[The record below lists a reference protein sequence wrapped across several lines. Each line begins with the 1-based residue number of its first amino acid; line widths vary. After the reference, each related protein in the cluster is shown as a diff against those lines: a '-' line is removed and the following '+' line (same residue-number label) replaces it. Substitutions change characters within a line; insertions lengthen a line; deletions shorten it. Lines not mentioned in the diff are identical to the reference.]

1 MNLRSIILSAII
13 LLVSA
18 IALLGSEGHEH
29 DAKKELDIKEV
40 IIGHIINDY
49 SWHLWTKPNGEH
61 MSIPL
66 PVILISEDHGF
77 HVFLSNKF
85 HHGHTTYKGLKI
97 AHHYTEGH
105 PIIAQNQN
113 MQGGYDFAIHPSTG
127 RIVELDNTGKESGT
141 SLIDLSITKVVIG
154 LLLAASI
161 MLVVFL
167 SAAKIAKRNP
177 TSAPKG
183 VLSFM
188 EPLIL
193 FVRDDIAASA
203 IGKKHTMFMP
213 YLLTV
218 FFFVFFCNLFGLIP
232 IPPFGANVTGNI
244 SVTASLALFTFI
256 ITTIRGNRNYWTH
269 IVNTP
274 GVPWWLKI
282 PLPLMPF
289 VEVIGVFTK
298 PIILA
303 IRLFANMTAGH
314 IVMLAFI
321 SLIFIFGAIQ
331 PAVGFLV
338 SPFSLLF
345 AVFMVLLDILVAF
358 IQAFV
363 FTLLSAIYFG
373 MAVEEHH

>member
-1 MNLRSIILSAII
+1 MRKLLIVLTALSLSLNSFA
-13 LLVSA
+13 SD
-18 IALLGSEGHEH
+18 EEH
-29 DAKKELDIKEV
+29 HGTGDRELDVKEV

-49 SWHLWTKPNGEH
+49 SWHLFTTPSGEH
-61 MSIPL
+61 VSIPL
-66 PVILISEDHGF
+66 PVILYSERTGF
-77 HVFLSNKF
+77 HFFLSNKF
-85 HHGHTTYKGLKI
+85 HHGHSSYNGFEI
-97 AHHYTEGH
+97 AHEG
-105 PIIAQNQN
+105 PQA
-113 MQGGYDFAIHPSTG
+113 G
-127 RIVELDNTGKESGT
+127 RIVEIDEQGKPYEGG
-141 SLIDLSITKVVIG
+141 LIDLSMTKVVIG
-154 LLLAASI
+154 LFVTMFF
-161 MLVVFL
+161 MLFVFL
-167 SAAKIAKRNP
+167 KAGKIARRGSDK
-177 TSAPKG
+177 APKG
-183 VLSFM
+183 VLSFV

-203 IGKKHTMFMP
+203 IGKNYKRFMP

-218 FFFVFFCNLFGLIP
+218 FFFIFFTNLFGLIP

-244 SVTASLALFTFI
+244 SVTASLALVTFF
-256 ITTIRGNRNYWTH
+256 ITTFSGNKNYWTH

-274 GVPWWLKI
+274 GVPWWLKF

-321 SLIFIFGAIQ
+321 TLIFIFGAIS
-331 PAVGFLV
+331 PAIGLAV
-338 SPFSLLF
+338 SPISVLF
-345 AVFMVLLDILVAF
+345 AVFMILLDILVSF

>member
-1 MNLRSIILSAII
+1 MRKLLIVLVTVSLSFTCYA
-13 LLVSA
+13 A
-18 IALLGSEGHEH
+18 DEEH
-29 DAKKELDIKEV
+29 HSKERELDVKEV

-49 SWHLWTKPNGEH
+49 SWHIFTWPDGEH
-61 MSIPL
+61 FSIPL
-66 PVILISEDHGF
+66 PVILYSERSGF
-77 HVFLSNKF
+77 HIFMSSKF
-85 HHGHTTYKGLKI
+85 HHGHSSYKGFEI
-97 AHHYTEGH
+97 AHEG
-105 PIIAQNQN
+105 PNA
-113 MQGGYDFAIHPSTG
+113 G
-127 RIVELDNTGKESGT
+127 RIVEVNEKGEAYEGG
-141 SLIDLSITKVVIG
+141 LIDLSLTKVVIG
-154 LLLAASI
+154 LFVTVFF
-161 MLVVFL
+161 MLFVFL
-167 SAAKIAKRNP
+167 RAAKIARRGSDK
-177 TSAPKG
+177 APRG
-183 VLSFM
+183 VLSFV

-203 IGKKHTMFMP
+203 IGKNYKRFMP

-218 FFFVFFCNLFGLIP
+218 FFFIFFTNLFGLIP

-244 SVTASLALFTFI
+244 SVTASLALVTFF
-256 ITTIRGNRNYWTH
+256 ITTFSGNKNYWTH

-274 GVPWWLKI
+274 GVPWWLKF

-321 SLIFIFGAIQ
+321 TLIFIFGAIS
-331 PAVGFLV
+331 PIVGYAV
-338 SPFSLLF
+338 SPISVLF
-345 AVFMVLLDILVAF
+345 AVFMILLDILVSF